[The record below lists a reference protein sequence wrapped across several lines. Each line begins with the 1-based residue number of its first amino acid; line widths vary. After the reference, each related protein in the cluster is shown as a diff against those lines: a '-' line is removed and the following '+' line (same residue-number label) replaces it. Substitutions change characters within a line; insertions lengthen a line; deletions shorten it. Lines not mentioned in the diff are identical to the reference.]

1 MLSTTPTSE
10 GCNKNRGL
18 TPNASGIIKMLMV
31 MFFVLAGSY
40 TALGQD
46 QTPTPA
52 PTPTPSAEE
61 IRLAEQNRIL
71 TLEKTNAQLKKDI
84 REAQPQPAAT
94 PLEGKTTADE
104 NVVIETQLV
113 TYKAMSDVADR
124 IGGEIHQK
132 FAGAKYIAI
141 YDAEEL
147 QNLKHY
153 RETSPILDGR
163 VEGLKDQYGRVLA
176 KLAAIPRPRTV
187 TATSDRPG
195 AGGMASVTL
204 GVNKAGASSTASLV
218 ADTST
223 SAESFLPGVNAVGV
237 GLKAFADLLAL
248 MRTDTEIKGKSVTV
262 EERAMVAETFRA
274 LRNRFGSDISLYYPQ
289 VVPPEIYL
297 EGCQEGNSRVFC
309 SHTLSE
315 LAGLYAEK
323 EKAENQL
330 LAEMFEISS
339 QFDKATAQKSQAESE
354 IKDLA
359 KQIGDLKLE
368 RLKAELEKP
377 WTPAQAARFDKF
389 ISDLEARNL
398 AAQASKSAAESQLEY
413 SARKKNVLERLQDL
427 NRQADELVAN
437 LAKPDEKTG
446 RSELA
451 NFLRAE
457 NIDKALGTKGYW
469 LEFKS
474 IIAGG
479 NNRTQKNL
487 FRYFSGAKIDHSGG
501 IVVEWALYNRNG
513 VSVDSNKDSSY
524 GGYLTPKE
532 IQSAKFKDTVDDVTV
547 ARPTIAKSEK
557 Q

>member
-1 MLSTTPTSE
+1 MFSLTPKPQE
-10 GCNKNRGL
+10 CNNNRGL
-18 TPNASGIIKMLMV
+18 KRHSSTIIKMLMV
-31 MFFVLAGSY
+31 TILLMAGSY
-40 TALGQD
+40 RAFGQN
-46 QTPTPA
+46 QPSTPA
-52 PTPTPSAEE
+52 PTPAPSAEE
-61 IRLAEQNRIL
+61 LRLAEQNRVL
-71 TLEKTNAQLKKDI
+71 ALEKTNAQLKKDI

-132 FAGAKYIAI
+132 FTGAKSIAI

-153 RETSPILDGR
+153 RDTSPILDGR
-163 VEGLKDQYGRVLA
+163 IEGLKDQYGRVLE
-176 KLAAIPRPRTV
+176 KLSAISRPRTV
-187 TATSDRPG
+187 TVTTSESLVRSLNSIQSG
-195 AGGMASVTL
+195 VSSTTASISASVATD
-204 GVNKAGASSTASLV
+204 TAVESL
-218 ADTST
+218 
-223 SAESFLPGVNAVGV
+223 LPGVNTVGV

-274 LRNRFGSDISLYYPQ
+274 LRNRFGSDVNLYYPQ

-297 EGCQEGNSRVFC
+297 EGCQDRNSRVFC

-323 EKAENQL
+323 ENAENQL
-330 LAEMFEISS
+330 LAEMFETSS

-354 IKDLA
+354 LKDLA
-359 KQIGDLKLE
+359 KQIGDLKLD

-377 WTPAQAARFDKF
+377 WTPAQATRFDKF
-389 ISDLEARNL
+389 ISDLEARKS
-398 AAQASKSAAESQLEY
+398 AAQSSKSAAESQLEY

-457 NIDKALGTKGYW
+457 NIDKALGTNGYW

-474 IIAGG
+474 ISAGG
-479 NNRTQKNL
+479 NNRIQKNL

-532 IQSAKFKDTVDDVTV
+532 IQSAQFRDTVDDVKV
-547 ARPTIAKSEK
+547 ARPAIAKSEK